1 MISDWIRTNRI
12 YVILAISVVSFV
24 ILKIPDLKLP
34 FYWDEAWP
42 FSHAI
47 FKLYEHGLSFSPDAI
62 PTEISRGHPILFHF
76 LTVIWMNIFGTSL
89 LAMNSFPLFLSVI
102 LLLAVF
108 FVGKGLFN
116 KETGLI
122 ATLLLGFQAVFVAQ
136 ASFLLLEVQL
146 SLFLL
151 LMFYFHI
158 KRKYIWFVLFGAA
171 AILTKETAVFGIIT
185 LMIWEFAR
193 LFFPKA
199 YSSNFKQFLLRE
211 LILIIPVA
219 IASIYYISQK
229 FIHGW
234 LFFPTHVDFISWEF
248 QDIREK
254 LWVSIGFIFFEQ
266 GRYLITLLLILIL
279 AFRYY
284 FLRKKFERKNW
295 EVTQLFMLFIILF
308 IILSSINFLSDRYL
322 LCTLPFF
329 LLVFAYALQDT
340 FQFKP
345 FFTVF
350 GTLIII
356 AILADFLTQTE
367 NTQDSTLGYRDQV
380 EVHRQMVEYCEEQN
394 LYDKDI
400 YTHFLMQ
407 VNLTS
412 PYAGY
417 LSDTSKRF
425 TRVSDQFNQ
434 DTDYCIFSNI
444 EYSPEFSR
452 IRKWY
457 NLELEKKFR
466 ENLAWVELFK
476 VKPTTTEQ
484 DSVMQVKFSKLVE
497 RFIQEIKNKDEWLE
511 SIRLKALREGVP
523 LDTMI
528 RRDAVYMASQEMEEK

>member
-1 MISDWIRTNRI
+1 MVGDWIRKNRI
-12 YVILAISVVSFV
+12 YIILAISVVVLIIF
-24 ILKIPDLKLP
+24 KIPDLKLP

-76 LTVIWMNIFGTSL
+76 LMVLWMNIFGTSL
-89 LAMNSFPLFLSVI
+89 VAMNSFPLFLSVI
-102 LLLAVF
+102 LLLATF

-122 ATLLLGFQAVFVAQ
+122 ATLLLGFQAIFVAQ

-158 KRKYIWFVLFGAA
+158 KRKYIWFVIFGAA
-171 AILTKETAVFGIIT
+171 ALLTKETAVFGIAT

-193 LFFPKA
+193 LFFPKG
-199 YSSNFKQFLLRE
+199 YCNNFKQFLSRE
-211 LILIIPVA
+211 IILLVPVGIAA
-219 IASIYYISQK
+219 IYFVAQK
-229 FIHGW
+229 LIHGW
-234 LFFPTHVDFISWEF
+234 FFFPIHVDFISWEF

-266 GRYLITLLLILIL
+266 GRYIITLLLIAIL

-284 FLRKKFERKNW
+284 FLRKKFERKDW
-295 EVTQLFMLFIILF
+295 EVTQLLMLFIILF
-308 IILSSINFLSDRYL
+308 IIFSSINFLSDRYL
-322 LCTLPFF
+322 LCTIPFF
-329 LLVFAYALQDT
+329 LLVFAYAMEDT
-340 FQFKP
+340 FKFRP
-345 FFTVF
+345 YFTVI

-356 AILADFLTQTE
+356 AILSDFLTQIE

-380 EVHRQMVEYCEEQN
+380 EVHQKMVQYCEDQN
-394 LYDKDI
+394 LHNEDI

-407 VNLTS
+407 VNLSS

-417 LSDTSKRF
+417 LSNTSKRF
-425 TRVSDQFNQ
+425 TAVSDQFNP

-452 IRKWY
+452 IKKWY
-457 NLELEKKFR
+457 NLELEKKYR
-466 ENLAWVELFK
+466 ENLAWVELYR
-476 VKPTTTEQ
+476 VKQITTEQ
-484 DSVMQVKFSKLVE
+484 DSVMQVKYNKLVN
-497 RFIQEIKNKDEWLE
+497 RFIREINNKEEWLKSVRE
-511 SIRLKALREGVP
+511 KALREGVP

-528 RRDAVYMASQEMEEK
+528 RRDAIYMANQEIGRE